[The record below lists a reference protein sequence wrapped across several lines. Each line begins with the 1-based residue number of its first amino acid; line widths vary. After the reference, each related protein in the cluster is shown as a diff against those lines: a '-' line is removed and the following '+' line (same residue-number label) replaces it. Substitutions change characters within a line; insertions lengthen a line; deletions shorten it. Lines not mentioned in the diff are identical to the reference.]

1 MLKLQSVGMNV
12 AGVGWIVALARK
24 MNHLEVIVGIVR
36 IIVFLSRQWLMC
48 QLHIATV
55 TLHT

>member
-24 MNHLEVIVGIVR
+24 MNHLEVIVGIVCEDHR
-36 IIVFLSRQWLMC
+36 FSF
-48 QLHIATV
+48 
-55 TLHT
+55 